1 MKKIGLLI
9 LFILLSAC
17 SVAVIEEP
25 FVPPVVEVPVIEEVI
40 TEEIP
45 PIEEDLIVE
54 EPVMEKPS
62 IVIPEG
68 ATVVITKIDLAKD
81 ILDGLLEVEEY
92 FIFDELVFEY
102 VEPASHIV
110 LIYEDE
116 LIKETPP
123 LSFGVAELTPMDVAV
138 RHIQGKTF
146 SLIYPASTTHAE
158 SFLEL
163 LQHDDIHQV
172 GKQMVRYQPII
183 DEIYPFMTKYGR
195 VGVLTE
201 LAKPG
206 ESVPFLPRG
215 THQVFND
222 ASSFFAADL
231 DTRVIFYPHDN
242 DLGYS
247 PSRFGKRIDRG
258 DVEGFIDNNG
268 IRTILIRERFHERI
282 EWFFLSYEVLGL
294 EGKFNSRQITDLFEY
309 NGPYYRG
316 ARLNFQTRPF
326 IPRDVPFLGMLS
338 EINQFTAPLDLCR
351 IQQTNR
357 RANNFGHPDINDN
370 HGFPMLYNVPPSGD
384 VNIAIVAIDFPDV
397 PGEEQYLPIYLSQV
411 DTFIEWGH
419 FVSDGQLNY
428 VIQFPDRWIRAPR
441 EAKYYTRMGGVQMD
455 MTRPDAIA
463 TQPFEESVRQL
474 VVAADDFVDWS
485 VIDFVQFVFPIA
497 SHVYAVDLQGP
508 VFNLYSPNA
517 GFVSFWAWGAAYE
530 QFRPDSPDPAFRTLW
545 DWIVHEVV
553 HYQGLGG
560 HGPLNG
566 SHYSIMMNQHGQSKA
581 LLAWESFL
589 MGFFDEQ
596 HIACID
602 PDTIDQPIHLQLD
615 SLDQKGGAP
624 GLKSVMIP
632 VGEFEIVVV
641 EYRTDGPFS
650 TLSPEF
656 HGFTAYYI
664 DVDGER
670 VRCDWCDPILME
682 QQNFWHYLR
691 NATETLECDRG
702 LMPGSPTCGHP
713 SVVQYPGH
721 HLDFFGVRLEFFNDG
736 VLSIRKL
743 Y

>member
-1 MKKIGLLI
+1 MKKIVFLI
-9 LFILLSAC
+9 LFISLSAC
-17 SVAVIEEP
+17 TLSVVEES
-25 FVPPVVEVPVIEEVI
+25 VTPPVVEIPSLEEVI
-40 TEEIP
+40 SEENTPVDEGSIIQEP
-45 PIEEDLIVE
+45 VIVE
-54 EPVMEKPS
+54 PS

-68 ATVVITKIDLAKD
+68 ATVVITKIDLAEGS
-81 ILDGLLEVEEY
+81 LNSLLEVDEY
-92 FIFDELVFEY
+92 FIFDELVFDL
-102 VEPASHIV
+102 VERASHVI
-110 LIYEDE
+110 LIYEAE
-116 LIKETPP
+116 LIKKIPP
-123 LSFGVAELTPMDVAV
+123 ISFGVPQLNPMDVAV
-138 RHIQGKTF
+138 RFIQGKTF

-158 SFLEL
+158 TFLEL
-163 LQHDDIHQV
+163 LKYDDIHQA
-172 GKQMVRYQPII
+172 GDRMIRYQPII

-201 LAKPG
+201 LAKTG

-215 THQVFND
+215 THEVFDD
-222 ASSFFAADL
+222 ASSFLAADL
-231 DTRVIFYPHDN
+231 DTRVILYPYN
-242 DLGYS
+242 ADLGYS
-247 PSRFGKRIDRG
+247 PSRFGKSIEQG
-258 DVEGFIDNNG
+258 DVEAFIDNNG
-268 IRTILIRERFHERI
+268 VRTILIRERYRERF

-294 EGKFNSRQITDLFEY
+294 EGKYNSRQITDLFEY

-316 ARLNFQTRPF
+316 ARLDFQPRPF
-326 IPRDVPFLGMLS
+326 IPKDISFLGMMS
-338 EINQFTAPLDLCR
+338 EINGLKAPLDVCR

-357 RANNFGHPDINDN
+357 RVNNFGHADINDN
-370 HGFPMLYNVPPSGD
+370 LGFPMLYNVPPSGD

-397 PGEEQYLPIYLSQV
+397 PGEKDFLPIYLSQV

-419 FVSDGQLNY
+419 FVSGGKLNY
-428 VIQFPDRWIRAPR
+428 VIQFPDQWITAPR
-441 EAKYYTRMGGVQMD
+441 EAKFYTRMGGTQMD
-455 MTRPDAIA
+455 QNRPDAIA

-474 VVAADDFVDWS
+474 VLAADDYIDWS

-508 VFNLYSPNA
+508 VNNLSTPNA
-517 GFVSFWAWGAAYE
+517 GLVNFWAWGAAYE
-530 QFRPDSPDPAFRTLW
+530 QFRPNNPDPAFRTLW
-545 DWIVHEVV
+545 DWIVHEVI

-581 LLAWESFL
+581 LLAWESFM

-596 HIACID
+596 QIACID
-602 PDTIDQPIHLQLD
+602 PVSIDQPIYLQLE
-615 SLDQKGGAP
+615 SLDQFGGAP

-632 VGEFEIVVV
+632 VGEFEIIVV

-664 DVDGER
+664 NVDEER

-682 QQNFWHYLR
+682 QQNFWRYLR
-691 NATETLECDRG
+691 NASEILECDRG
-702 LMPGSPTCGHP
+702 MMSGSLVCGHP
-713 SVVQYPGH
+713 SIVQYPGY

-736 VLSIRKL
+736 IVSLRRL